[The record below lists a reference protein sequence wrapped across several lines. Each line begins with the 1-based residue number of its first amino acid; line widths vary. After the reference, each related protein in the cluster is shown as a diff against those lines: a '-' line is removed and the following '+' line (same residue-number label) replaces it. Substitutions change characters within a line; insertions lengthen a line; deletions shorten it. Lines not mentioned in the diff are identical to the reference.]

1 MRFTTS
7 SSSAL
12 ISLLLSCLL
21 VTISSSFITG
31 LPSSKYSFKNWRTLG
46 ITSLQSVSGVFVSV
60 TKLLAIKTALIK
72 GYPNNSIARGEGFA
86 VSTSGKSMLLPGY
99 KSLFA
104 TNFIV
109 SGLGVISVYI
119 LIIGLPVLI
128 MAEIFEAQIYHYFRH
143 LQMTN

>member
-7 SSSAL
+7 SSSAVT
-12 ISLLLSCLL
+12 SLLLSCFIAA
-21 VTISSSFITG
+21 TSSSFITG
-31 LPSSKYSFKNWRTLG
+31 FPSSRYSFKNCRIEG
-46 ITSLQSVSGVFVSV
+46 ITSFQSVSVAFVSV

-72 GYPNNSIARGEGFA
+72 GKPNNSVANGEGLPLSA
-86 VSTSGKSMLLPGY
+86 SGKSILFPGY

-109 SGLGVISVYI
+109 SGFGVISVYM

-128 MAEIFEAQIYHYFRH
+128 IIPHFM
-143 LQMTN
+143 L